1 MNNMKISSILKIN
14 ENRFGINQIL
24 KDSEFETL
32 GLVGSKLDLK
42 YCTFIDDEKYID
54 SLSDNVTMVI
64 TKEEISDK
72 IKDKGICIS
81 ENPRISYFL
90 LHNYLCDYNSYKIGN
105 KFKTK
110 VGENCTISDLAY
122 IAKENVKIGNN
133 VVIEEFVSIKENV
146 IIGDNT
152 IIRSGSVLGSE
163 GYEFKRIDDKVLSV
177 KHIGWVEV
185 GEHVEIQHNT
195 CVDKAIY
202 PWDRT
207 IISDYCKIDNL
218 AHIAHGVKLDKGV
231 FVVAGTLM
239 GGRTEVGANT
249 WIGVGATLSNGL
261 VIGKE
266 ASLNIGSVVTKDVA
280 DAASV
285 SGNFAIDHKK
295 FIEFIKS
302 IR

>member
-1 MNNMKISSILKIN
+1 MSNIIKEAN
-14 ENRFGINQIL
+14 EEFGIKNIL
-24 KDSEFETL
+24 EDREFETL
-32 GLVGSKLDLK
+32 GLAAANIDLEF
-42 YCTFIDDEKYID
+42 CTFIEDEKYIED
-54 SLSDNVTMVI
+54 ISKNATMVI
-64 TKEEISDK
+64 TKDSLAEK
-72 IKDKGICIS
+72 IKNKGICIS
-81 ENPRISYFL
+81 NNPRIAYFK
-90 LHNYLCDYNSYKIGN
+90 LHNYLTEKEKYRMN
-105 KFKTK
+105 KRFKTRI
-110 VGENCTISDLAY
+110 GENCDISNLAY
-122 IAKENVKIGNN
+122 ISEENVKIGNN
-133 VVIEEFVSIKENV
+133 VIIEEFASIKSNV

-163 GYEFKRIDDKVLSV
+163 GYEFKRVDDEVLSV

-185 GEHVEIQHNT
+185 GQHVEIQHNT

-207 IISDYCKIDNL
+207 IISDYCKVDNL
-218 AHIAHGVKLDKGV
+218 VHIAHGVKLDKGV

-249 WIGVGATLSNGL
+249 WIGVGATVSNGL

-266 ASLNIGSVVTKDVA
+266 ASLNIGSVVTKNVEDK
-280 DAASV
+280 ASV
-285 SGNFAIDHKK
+285 SGNFAIDHRK